1 MKHLSGTRNMDIKPV
16 RTGSKMKVK
25 HYIIYAKMRD
35 YIIIVNKS
43 KISNVSR
50 ETYELVNIHK
60 KEGKMI

>member
-1 MKHLSGTRNMDIKPV
+1 MDIKPA
-16 RTGSKMKVK
+16 RTGSKKKGK

-35 YIIIVNKS
+35 YIINVNKS
-43 KISNVSR
+43 KISSVSR